1 MKGEIEM
8 YNPSYSEIL
17 GREELKIRRL
27 EAERERLIRSLTLAN
42 PSSLKKIWYIL
53 QARWQEFR
61 KRERHQQSN
70 PAISPL
76 AKKPHSLK
84 VS

>member
-1 MKGEIEM
+1 M

-17 GREELKIRRL
+17 GREQLKIRRI
-27 EAERERLIRSLTLAN
+27 EAERERLIRSLTLAS
-42 PSSLKKIWYIL
+42 PSTFKKIWYIF

-61 KRERHQQSN
+61 KGERRLQRSS
-70 PAISPL
+70 AIPPL

>member
-17 GREELKIRRL
+17 GREQLKIRRL

-42 PSSLKKIWYIL
+42 PSTLKKIWYIF
-53 QARWQEFR
+53 QARWQESR
-61 KRERHQQSN
+61 MGERRQQSSS
-70 PAISPL
+70 AIPPL
-76 AKKPHSLK
+76 VKKPHSLK